1 MNLSNLDST
10 HFVSG
15 ALPYLGFNSYL
26 HLHLSV
32 VEQTTVTLSSSPPPK
47 RKGGHMRG
55 EPQRTR
61 EHRSQIPNLL
71 IGGAE
76 PSRLER
82 TSIIL
87 FHKPKGFLVT
97 RKDEKERKTV
107 YHALPPFVLLDG
119 WVPIGRLDK
128 DSRGLLLFTRDGT
141 VVDRLTHPGRSEKI
155 YEVEIRGRISD
166 DDLSH
171 TLQGVPTSIGTL
183 KVHKI
188 TKTREVGPKTQLEVV
203 LREGKNRHL
212 RRLFHALK
220 DPKFHTPLK
229 VLDLKRVQIGPL
241 RLDIPVGEWRF
252 ATREE
257 ETQLFG
263 AINMPGPKG

>member
-1 MNLSNLDST
+1 MKGETPLT
-10 HFVSG
+10 KKHHFNIQS
-15 ALPYLGFNSYL
+15 LPITES
-26 HLHLSV
+26 
-32 VEQTTVTLSSSPPPK
+32 
-47 RKGGHMRG
+47 
-55 EPQRTR
+55 
-61 EHRSQIPNLL
+61 
-71 IGGAE
+71 A
-76 PSRLER
+76 PSHLER

-107 YHALPPFVLLDG
+107 YHALPPFVLLEG

-128 DSRGLLLFTRDGT
+128 DSRGLLLFTQDGS
-141 VVDRLTHPGRSEKI
+141 VVDRITEPGRCEKI

-183 KVHKI
+183 KIHKI

-220 DPKFHTPLK
+220 DPKFHNPLK
-229 VLDLKRVQIGPL
+229 VLNLKRVQIGPL

-252 ATREE
+252 ATRDE
-257 ETQLFG
+257 ETQLF
-263 AINMPGPKG
+263 AAVNMPVPKT

>member
-1 MNLSNLDST
+1 M
-10 HFVSG
+10 
-15 ALPYLGFNSYL
+15 
-26 HLHLSV
+26 
-32 VEQTTVTLSSSPPPK
+32 
-47 RKGGHMRG
+47 KG
-55 EPQRTR
+55 EAPLTKK
-61 EHRSQIPNLL
+61 HRSNIQSLPI
-71 IGGAE
+71 AE
-76 PSRLER
+76 SAPSRLEQTR
-82 TSIIL
+82 VIL

-97 RKDEKERKTV
+97 RKDERERKTV
-107 YHALPPFVLLDG
+107 YHALPPFMLQEG

-128 DSRGLLLFTRDGT
+128 DSRGLLLFTQDGT
-141 VVDRLTHPGRSEKI
+141 MVDRLTEPGRCEKI

-166 DDLSH
+166 DDLSR
-171 TLQGVPTSIGTL
+171 TLQGVPTSIGIL

-241 RLDIPVGEWRF
+241 RLNILVGAWRF
-252 ATREE
+252 STPDE
-257 ETQLFG
+257 ETQLF
-263 AINMPGPKG
+263 ASINMPRPKDCMPG

>member
-1 MNLSNLDST
+1 M
-10 HFVSG
+10 
-15 ALPYLGFNSYL
+15 
-26 HLHLSV
+26 
-32 VEQTTVTLSSSPPPK
+32 
-47 RKGGHMRG
+47 KG
-55 EPQRTR
+55 EAPLTKK
-61 EHRSQIPNLL
+61 HRSNIQSLPI
-71 IGGAE
+71 AE
-76 PSRLER
+76 SAPSRLEQTR
-82 TSIIL
+82 VIL

-97 RKDEKERKTV
+97 RKDERERKTV
-107 YHALPPFVLLDG
+107 YHALPPFVLQEG

-128 DSRGLLLFTRDGT
+128 DSRGLLLFTQDGT
-141 VVDRLTHPGRSEKI
+141 MVDRLTEPGRCEKI

-166 DDLSH
+166 DDLSR
-171 TLQGVPTSIGTL
+171 TLQGVPTSIGIL

-241 RLDIPVGEWRF
+241 RLNIPVGAWRF
-252 ATREE
+252 STPDE
-257 ETQLFG
+257 ETQLF
-263 AINMPGPKG
+263 ASINMPRPKDCMPG

>member
-1 MNLSNLDST
+1 MKGETPLT
-10 HFVSG
+10 KKHHFNIQS
-15 ALPYLGFNSYL
+15 LPITES
-26 HLHLSV
+26 
-32 VEQTTVTLSSSPPPK
+32 
-47 RKGGHMRG
+47 
-55 EPQRTR
+55 
-61 EHRSQIPNLL
+61 
-71 IGGAE
+71 A
-76 PSRLER
+76 PSHLER

-107 YHALPPFVLLDG
+107 YHALPPFVLLEG

-128 DSRGLLLFTRDGT
+128 DSRGLLLFTQDGT
-141 VVDRLTHPGRSEKI
+141 VVDRLTEPGRCEKI

-183 KVHKI
+183 KIHKI

-229 VLDLKRVQIGPL
+229 VLDLKRVRIGPL

-252 ATREE
+252 ATSDE
-257 ETQLFG
+257 ETQLF
-263 AINMPGPKG
+263 AAVNMPVPKT